1 MKKLFFKLSII
12 LILLF
17 TQSNVFL
24 HPQPASAKASIT
36 KSNFTFK
43 NAKSKRT
50 YKKIKLEKKIIKN
63 KSRIIYR
70 KFLDQSVPFIGA
82 DIMHK
87 AGYTGK
93 DTYVVL
99 LDSGIDKNHPMFK
112 DKVVLESAEDKSLS
126 KILTAIILASGA
138 TPIYCWYD
146 PAIMPDT

>member
-112 DKVVLESAEDKSLS
+112 DKVVLEACFTASNSCPNGTDKQ
-126 KILTAIILASGA
+126 
-138 TPIYCWYD
+138 
-146 PAIMPDT
+146 